1 MEGLKTREKIIITG
15 IELFNQNGFGATTLY
30 QIAQKLS
37 ISRGNLTY
45 YFKEKTDLL
54 AEITE
59 EMTAKYT
66 TKMVEFQFASWE
78 NTNNATKAFHELQKE
93 YSFIFR
99 DKQVMAFP
107 IVKTQI
113 EKIYK
118 DDLKRQMA
126 MISFSI
132 QVGNMR
138 PETVP
143 GTYHNL
149 CRTLWMNSF
158 FWLMSDIFQNLE
170 KETGWDKVAWSL
182 VLPHF
187 TEKGVTAFKE
197 HFGEDYYLSL
207 GKVYEGYVA
216 KVIGF

>member
-1 MEGLKTREKIIITG
+1 MEGLKTREKIILTG
-15 IELFNQNGFGATTLY
+15 KKLFNQHGFGATTLY
-30 QIAQKLS
+30 QIAQELN

-54 AEITE
+54 VVITE
-59 EMTAKYT
+59 EMTAKYK
-66 TKMVEFQFASWE
+66 TKMVETQFPSWE

-93 YSFIFR
+93 YGFIFQ

-107 IVKTQI
+107 FVKAQI
-113 EKIYK
+113 EQIYK
-118 DDLKRQMA
+118 DDVKRQMA

-138 PETVP
+138 KEIIP

-149 CRTLWMNSF
+149 CRTLWMNAF
-158 FWLMSDIFQNLE
+158 FWLLSDIYQDLD
-170 KETGWDKVAWSL
+170 KETGWDKIAWSL

-187 TEKGVTAFKE
+187 TEKGLTAFKE
-197 HFGEDYYLSL
+197 HFGETYYLSL
-207 GKVYEGYVA
+207 GKTYQQYAE
-216 KVIGF
+216 KSINF

>member
-1 MEGLKTREKIIITG
+1 MAGLKTREKIIITG
-15 IELFNQNGFGATTLY
+15 KKLFNQNGFGATTLY
-30 QIAQKLS
+30 QIAQELS

-45 YFKEKTDLL
+45 YFKEKSDLL
-54 AEITE
+54 ATITE
-59 EMTAKYT
+59 EMTSKYKA
-66 TKMVEFQFASWE
+66 KMVETQFPSWE
-78 NTNNATKAFHELQKE
+78 NTSNATKAFHELQKE
-93 YSFIFR
+93 YGFIFK
-99 DKQVMAFP
+99 DKQVMAVP

-113 EKIYK
+113 EQIYK

-138 PETVP
+138 PEVIP

-158 FWLMSDIFQNLE
+158 FWLLSDIFQDVE
-170 KETGWDKVAWSL
+170 VETGWDKVAWSL
-182 VLPHF
+182 ILPHF
-187 TEKGVTAFKE
+187 TEKGLAAFME

-207 GKVYEGYVA
+207 GKVYGEYLD
-216 KVIGF
+216 KVVSF